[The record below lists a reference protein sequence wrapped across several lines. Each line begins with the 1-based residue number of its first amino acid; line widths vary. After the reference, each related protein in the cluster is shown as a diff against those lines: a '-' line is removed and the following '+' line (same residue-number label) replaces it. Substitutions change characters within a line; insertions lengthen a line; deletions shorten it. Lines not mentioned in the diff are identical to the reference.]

1 MKHAAHLALCYMRH
15 HRGKTAVMVA
25 AVTLTL
31 LLPLAVTVFVKT
43 YEKKLGERAAATPM
57 VVGAKGNRFDLVLQA
72 LYFRAGRVDT
82 VEMQL
87 AQDLDNEADV
97 AAIPLHVRY
106 TAQDTPVVGTRLDQ
120 YVPFRELQL
129 ARGAWPDRMGQ
140 AVLGHAVA
148 DRLNLAVGDAVT
160 TDQQNPYD
168 LAHNMPIRLRI
179 TGILEKTNTPDDDA
193 VFVSLDTAWLIG
205 GHAHGHAAGLHDN
218 EALHRAAN
226 MAVEVTDDNA
236 DTFHFHGDKA
246 ALPISAVIVIPE
258 TDKARTILSAR
269 LNQNTPGVQAL
280 DPPAVM
286 NELMGMVLR
295 IKRFF
300 DANVA
305 LVAIATAMLLGLVV
319 MLSLK
324 LRAAERHTLHM
335 LGCGRWLIVQTQAIE
350 LAIVLG
356 VSALLALGL
365 ALALVSLAPRLLG
378 V

>member
-1 MKHAAHLALCYMRH
+1 MTHAAHLALRYMRH
-15 HRGKTAVMVA
+15 HKGKAVVMIA

-31 LLPLAVTVFVKT
+31 LLPLAVTIFVKA
-43 YEKKLGERAAATPM
+43 YEKQLGERAAATPM

-82 VEMQL
+82 VDARL
-87 AQDLDNEADV
+87 ATELHAEDDTT
-97 AAIPLHVRY
+97 AIPLHVRY
-106 TAQDTPVVGTRLDQ
+106 TAQDTPVVGTRLDL
-120 YVPFRELQL
+120 YVPFRNLRL
-129 ARGAWPDRMGQ
+129 AQGAWPKRMGQ
-140 AVLGHAVA
+140 AVLGHETAR
-148 DRLNLAVGDAVT
+148 RLNLAPGDTVT

-168 LAHNMPIRLRI
+168 LAHNMPIRLHV
-179 TGILEKTNTPDDDA
+179 TGVLAPTNTPDDEA
-193 VFVSLDTAWLIG
+193 VFVSLDTCWLIG
-205 GHAHGHAAGLHDN
+205 GHAHGHAPDIHDN

-236 DTFHFHGDKA
+236 HTFHFHGDKET
-246 ALPISAVIVIPE
+246 LPISAVVVVPD

-280 DPPAVM
+280 DPPEVM
-286 NELMGMVLR
+286 GELMGMVLQ

-319 MLSLK
+319 TLSLK
-324 LRAAERHTLHM
+324 LRAAERRTLHM
-335 LGCGRWLIVQTQAIE
+335 LGCGRWLVVQTQAIE

-356 VSALLALGL
+356 VSVALAMGL
-365 ALALVSLAPRLLG
+365 ALALVAIAPRLLG